1 MDVAGQVANVLPDW
15 FVPRRLLQGIVG
27 LSLSATLRR
36 RHQWQLVVT
45 SPAGGRSSEKA
56 PDPSNLCRSY
66 LVRTSRFRGPKAAP
80 TSSSRMDR
88 PRQIPYSRMADILTL
103 GLRNF
108 GGGWGWTRMEG
119 TRTWW
124 RRRDTENLDTT
135 IWRSHPEFGRVLRF
149 YIMYK
154 LVLSTSNWKKQCQ
167 NCFKFWSWPSH
178 DLSRCSSFSSLINLY
193 ICMIHTVYGFQL
205 NSMGFIVSHFHEDY
219 RSYNKW

>member
-108 GGGWGWTRMEG
+108 GGGWGWTRMKG
-119 TRTWW
+119 TRTWFHSFACSLAPFLFFCFSFLFLALKYD
-124 RRRDTENLDTT
+124 RAGKGHGKGAVGGSGL
-135 IWRSHPEFGRVLRF
+135 GRGKKGRGSG
-149 YIMYK
+149 K
-154 LVLSTSNWKKQCQ
+154 LWATHVA
-167 NCFKFWSWPSH
+167 
-178 DLSRCSSFSSLINLY
+178 
-193 ICMIHTVYGFQL
+193 V
-205 NSMGFIVSHFHEDY
+205 
-219 RSYNKW
+219 